1 MFDIITPD
9 LITGQTAAASEAISI
24 VSDCLDNFGNLWQ
37 HYEIHLS
44 HSRST
49 VPPSTKLYVFLTP
62 FP

>member
-49 VPPSTKLYVFLTP
+49 LLYSPKCASF
-62 FP
+62 